1 MDSIASVL
9 QDFGQFMEKLE
20 FPSIYGAILRFVFP
34 ILAFIVLGRC
44 AKSLLTFKKE
54 PEVWAWLTLPSGD
67 RLPVN
72 HWENIIGRNKS
83 SDLVL
88 NYPTISRSHAVLTRY
103 DDGSWS
109 ISDVGSKGG
118 VSVGGKKVEICA
130 IRYGD
135 AINLGGVD
143 CTLVPIS
150 EEERA
155 QQAASRT
162 QAGREIRPGATL
174 LYLTLFQVLATL
186 QLMLNVDADNVM
198 QVAGAF
204 LVLIAI
210 EWTLFW
216 VMKSIRRSGY
226 EVETIAFF
234 LTTLG
239 LAVIASSNPLELEKQ
254 LICIVMGILLFLA
267 VGWSLRDLERAKKIR
282 YLAAVGGLGLLALNL
297 LIGTEQNGAKNWIY
311 IGKMSFQP
319 SELVKI
325 CFIFAGASTMDR
337 LVTKRNL
344 ILFIVYSGTVCLA
357 LALMNDFGAA
367 LIFFVAFLVIAYLRS
382 GDFATLSLIC
392 AGTGFAG
399 VMALR
404 FRPYIKKR
412 FASWGHVWENALS
425 GGFQQ
430 TRAMMCIAS
439 GGLLGLGAGRGWLKY
454 VAAADT
460 DLVFAFVAE
469 EWGLL
474 IALMTVL
481 AVVCLCAFVVRST
494 GMGRS
499 SFYTIAACASVSI
512 LMMQVLL
519 NVFGTVDFLPL
530 TGVTFPF
537 LSNGGSSMI
546 AAWGLLAF
554 IKACDTRQNASF
566 AIRLDHGREETAQ

>member
-1 MDSIASVL
+1 MDAIASFF
-9 QDFGQFMEKLE
+9 QSFGQFMDKVQ
-20 FPSIYGAILRFVFP
+20 FPSVYGAVLRFAFP
-34 ILAFIVLGRC
+34 ILAVIILGRC

-103 DDGSWS
+103 DDGSWT

-143 CTLVPIS
+143 CTLVPIT
-150 EEERA
+150 EEERTA
-155 QQAASRT
+155 QAASRT
-162 QAGREIRPGATL
+162 RAGREIRPGTTL
-174 LYLTLFQVLATL
+174 FYLTLFQVLATL
-186 QLMLNVDADNVM
+186 QLMFNVDATDVLK
-198 QVAGAF
+198 VAGSFMA
-204 LVLIAI
+204 LTAI
-210 EWTLFW
+210 EWILFW
-216 VMKSIRRSGY
+216 IMKSIRRSGY

-239 LAVIASSNPLELEKQ
+239 LAVIASSDPTELKKQ
-254 LICIVMGILLFLA
+254 LACVVIGILLFLA

-282 YLAAVGGLGLLALNL
+282 YLAAVGGLGLLAINVLF
-297 LIGTEQNGAKNWIY
+297 GTEQYGAKNWIF
-311 IGKMSFQP
+311 IGGMSFQP
-319 SELVKI
+319 SEIVKI
-325 CFIFAGASTMDR
+325 CFVFVGASTMDR

-344 ILFIVYSGTVCLA
+344 FLFILYSGTVCLA
-357 LALMNDFGAA
+357 LALLNDFGAA

-404 FRPYIKKR
+404 FRPYIKRR
-412 FASWGHVWENALS
+412 FASWGHVWENALT

-481 AVVCLCAFVVRST
+481 AVVCLCAFVVRSS
-494 GMGRS
+494 GVGRS
-499 SFYTIAACASVSI
+499 SFYTIGACAAVSI

-519 NVFGTVDFLPL
+519 NVFGTVDILPL

-566 AIRLDHGREETAQ
+566 VVRLEHTREEAAE